1 LAEKNQMAVTPRVI
15 LSDDSIKVSLESKF
29 NNKYELV
36 KNTGENDDDK
46 HRFDTLALTKQN

>member
-1 LAEKNQMAVTPRVI
+1 MAVTPRVI